1 MTALPPINTEAELLA
16 LIAER
21 GSVTSADLEDS
32 EYLGIYAE
40 LINNL
45 VDKDALNCTWTG
57 EIPAE
62 DGFYFLSVQTWTL
75 KGDEH
80 DTPKQTL

>member
-1 MTALPPINTEAELLA
+1 MSALPPIETEAD
-16 LIAER
+16 LIAVFAER
-21 GSVTSADLEDS
+21 GSITSKDLEDS
-32 EYLGIYAE
+32 EHLSIYAE

-75 KGDEH
+75 KGGEY
-80 DTPKQTL
+80 DTAQ